1 MSLGVSVVVCCH
13 NSERLLPETLRALAA
28 QRFERPVEY
37 EVIVV
42 DNASTD
48 RTAQVA
54 AGTWPQTQAAR
65 LRVVSEPKLG
75 LSQARRRGL
84 LEARHEIVSFVDDD
98 NRVCETW
105 VSRAAEILTQRPEV
119 GACGGEN
126 LPDAEAPLPSW
137 FPAASYSYAV
147 GAQGAEAGDITD
159 TRGYLWGAGLTVRA
173 EALRGLLRNGFAS
186 RLRDRQGTE
195 LSSGGDTELCFALRL
210 AGWRLWYD
218 PGLRLRHYLPASRL
232 TWEQARRLNA
242 GFGRASV
249 RLDPYEIALGPQGAR
264 VRRDWLWRTAATLKQ
279 LLRHGVKL
287 PLSQLRSMEGDPE
300 ALTIEQE
307 AARLREML
315 RARKG
320 YRQAV
325 LDVAQAP
332 WRAPRPH

>member
-1 MSLGVSVVVCCH
+1 M
-13 NSERLLPETLRALAA
+13 
-28 QRFERPVEY
+28 
-37 EVIVV
+37 
-42 DNASTD
+42 
-48 RTAQVA
+48 
-54 AGTWPQTQAAR
+54 
-65 LRVVSEPKLG
+65 
-75 LSQARRRGL
+75 
-84 LEARHEIVSFVDDD
+84 
-98 NRVCETW
+98 
-105 VSRAAEILTQRPEV
+105 
-119 GACGGEN
+119 
-126 LPDAEAPLPSW
+126 AEAPLPSW